1 MASCAEGLRRRRSTS
16 LRINF
21 LSAVSPSLAL
31 LSVRVRVRVRVK
43 LRLRV
48 KIRLRVSLRV
58 YSVGLG
64 LGLGFGL
71 GLRFPSIL
79 THTRPRY
86 LCSLAQKRKSAR
98 EILFIHVVV
107 FPCVT
112 KSNIKPQW

>member
-21 LSAVSPSLAL
+21 LSAVSPSSAL

-58 YSVGLG
+58 YSVTDWPK
-64 LGLGFGL
+64 
-71 GLRFPSIL
+71 LRTMLSGTNTL
-79 THTRPRY
+79 TACDRMELY
-86 LCSLAQKRKSAR
+86 YVLSQK
-98 EILFIHVVV
+98 
-107 FPCVT
+107 
-112 KSNIKPQW
+112 